1 MRVVGEIFRY
11 KLELLCYDKCG
22 SAKPQIKAQ
31 EVQIMDV
38 NSLAHT
44 KWECK
49 YHIVLPIVI
58 SITQG
63 FTSIPKAKS

>member
-38 NSLAHT
+38 N
-44 KWECK
+44 E
-49 YHIVLPIVI
+49 
-58 SITQG
+58 
-63 FTSIPKAKS
+63 KSNPPAMLGRIE

>member
-1 MRVVGEIFRY
+1 MQVVERIFRY
-11 KLELLCYDKCG
+11 KQELLCYDKCG

-44 KWECK
+44 KWE
-49 YHIVLPIVI
+49 
-58 SITQG
+58 
-63 FTSIPKAKS
+63 

>member
-44 KWECK
+44 K
-49 YHIVLPIVI
+49 V
-58 SITQG
+58 Q
-63 FTSIPKAKS
+63 FTRDYTE

>member
-1 MRVVGEIFRY
+1 MGRSSFFDCVNNKINHLRVVGEIFRY

-49 YHIVLPIVI
+49 YHMIV
-58 SITQG
+58 SY
-63 FTSIPKAKS
+63 

>member
-44 KWECK
+44 KGNAS
-49 YHIVLPIVI
+49 II
-58 SITQG
+58 SFLHQNTEE
-63 FTSIPKAKS
+63 K

>member
-11 KLELLCYDKCG
+11 KQELLCYDKCG

-31 EVQIMDV
+31 EVQIMGV

-49 YHIVLPIVI
+49 YHMIV
-58 SITQG
+58 SY
-63 FTSIPKAKS
+63 